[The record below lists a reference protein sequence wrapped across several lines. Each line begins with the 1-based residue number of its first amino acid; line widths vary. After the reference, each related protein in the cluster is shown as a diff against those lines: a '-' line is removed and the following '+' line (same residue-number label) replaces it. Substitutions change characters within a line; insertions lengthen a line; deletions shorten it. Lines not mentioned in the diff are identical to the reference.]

1 MTILLPI
8 RIVLSSLPESSIT
21 LERILA
27 RLLPCSTSVWMRIRL
42 TVVIAVS
49 ADEKKAESKTRIS
62 RTISC
67 IGTLE
72 SNEVHSFFN
81 HIVVRYNTIYMIS
94 EKKAS
99 FKKFRIGGVEN
110 EKTVL

>member
-1 MTILLPI
+1 M
-8 RIVLSSLPESSIT
+8 RSSIQNGF
-21 LERILA
+21 
-27 RLLPCSTSVWMRIRL
+27 
-42 TVVIAVS
+42 
-49 ADEKKAESKTRIS
+49 KKAFSAIFDGNITTLIASFVLMWLGSGTVKGFAYTPVSYTHLIS

-99 FKKFRIGGVEN
+99 FKKFRIVGVEN